1 MCFFYA
7 FFGFSSSD
15 KSFRLADA
23 LCQTDRIVINVNK
36 TRTIGYKERVCV
48 SSPWRVVLAFLLAPA
63 PCWNMRGKN

>member
-15 KSFRLADA
+15 KSFRLTSS
-23 LCQTDRIVINVNK
+23 LCQTDRIVINFNK

-48 SSPWRVVLAFLLAPA
+48 SLPWQEVLAFLLAPA
-63 PCWNMRGKN
+63 LC